1 MDQTIA
7 TALTATTILAD
18 SSRAILC
25 QGVHMGH
32 SYMYCILPCFGFIVL
47 QNQYKQLS
55 QARQKMTDRIAKV
68 GSSNK
73 SYKQSEDDSQR
84 TSSDTTQTTL
94 PSYDSLASDTP
105 PTYTH
110 QASTKPVI
118 EKPTAG
124 ASAATLRAIMGDPV
138 PEEPRRSLR
147 DRLLG
152 RRQYYNRRPPSS
164 EREQGSS
171 ARWNVW
177 GSPISDAH
185 K

>member
-1 MDQTIA
+1 M
-7 TALTATTILAD
+7 
-18 SSRAILC
+18 
-25 QGVHMGH
+25 
-32 SYMYCILPCFGFIVL
+32 VL
-47 QNQYKQLS
+47 QIRYKQPL
-55 QARQKMTDRIAKV
+55 QARNKVTDKNAKAT
-68 GSSNK
+68 SPIK
-73 SYKQSEDDSQR
+73 SYKQPESDPQQR
-84 TSSDTTQTTL
+84 TSTDTTRTTL
-94 PSYDSLASDTP
+94 PTYDSLASDTP

-110 QASTKPVI
+110 QPSKKSVSQ
-118 EKPTAG
+118 EPTAG
-124 ASAATLRAIMGDPV
+124 ASAASIRAIMGDPV

-152 RRQYYNRRPPSS
+152 RRQSYNRRPPSS